1 MTSML
6 VTSIIFGILGVV
18 GVSCLLLEIIPFT
31 MAIPSGVAFIFTV
44 FFAIMYKKEKEYDK
58 MRREK
63 DRQLRLVEQKLKQ
76 EMELKR
82 QEAMKLAAQKKAME
96 YDIKPNRPY
105 DKAVAEL
112 ERKISTSSDERKIKL
127 YKAILK
133 VLKSKQYLVQKRV
146 MLNTRF
152 FEQCIDFWPAMF
164 DGIDCKVD
172 DNGNG
177 IPDDEENGADYF
189 EVSKPKATKNDYN

>member
-6 VTSIIFGILGVV
+6 VTSIIFGILGGV
-18 GVSCLLLEIIPFT
+18 GAYCSVCEIIPFT
-31 MAIPSGVAFIFTV
+31 MLLPSGVAYIFMF
-44 FFAIMYKKEKEYDK
+44 FFAIMYKKEYDK

-63 DRQLRLVEQKLKQ
+63 DRQLRLMEQKLEQ
-76 EMELKR
+76 EKELER
-82 QEAMKLAAQKKAME
+82 QEAMKLAAQKKAAE
-96 YDIKPNRPY
+96 YDIKLNRPY
-105 DKAVAEL
+105 DKAIAEL
-112 ERKISTSSDERKIKL
+112 ERKISTSSDERKVKL

-133 VLKSKQYLVQKRV
+133 VLQSKQYLVQKKV

-177 IPDDEENGADYF
+177 IPDDEEDGADYF
-189 EVSKPKATKNDYN
+189 EVSKPKATKK

>member
-6 VTSIIFGILGVV
+6 VTSIIFFILGTV
-18 GVSCLLLEIIPFT
+18 GMFCSIFDIIPLI
-31 MAIPSGVAFIFTV
+31 MLLPSGVAFIFTA
-44 FFAIMYKKEKEYDK
+44 FFAIMYKKEKEYNR
-58 MRREK
+58 MRKEK
-63 DRQLRLVEQKLKQ
+63 DRQLRLLEQKLEQ
-76 EMELKR
+76 EKELKR
-82 QEAMKLAAQKKAME
+82 QEAMKLAAQKKAAE

-127 YKAILK
+127 CKAILK
-133 VLKSKQYLVQKRV
+133 VLKSKQYLVQKKV

-164 DGIDCKVD
+164 DGIDCEVD

-177 IPDDEENGADYF
+177 IPDDEENSADYF
-189 EVSKPKATKNDYN
+189 EVAKPKATKK

>member
-6 VTSIIFGILGVV
+6 VTSIVFGILGVV
-18 GVSCLLLEIIPFT
+18 GFSCSIFEIIPFT
-31 MAIPSGVAFIFTV
+31 MAIPSGVAFIFMT

-63 DRQLRLVEQKLKQ
+63 DRQLRLIEQKLEQ
-76 EMELKR
+76 EKELKR

-96 YDIKPNRPY
+96 FDIKLNRPY

-112 ERKISTSSDERKIKL
+112 ERKISTSSDERKVKL

-133 VLKSKQYLVQKRV
+133 VLKSKQYLVQKRI

-164 DGIDCKVD
+164 DGIECKVD

-189 EVSKPKATKNDYN
+189 EVSKPKTTKK

>member
-6 VTSIIFGILGVV
+6 VTSIIFGILGGAGLFCSV
-18 GVSCLLLEIIPFT
+18 CEIIPF
-31 MAIPSGVAFIFTV
+31 MLIIPSGVAFIFMF

-63 DRQLRLVEQKLKQ
+63 DQQLRLLEQKLQQ
-76 EMELKR
+76 EKELKR

-105 DKAVAEL
+105 DKAIAEL
-112 ERKISTSSDERKIKL
+112 ERKISTSSDERKVKL

-133 VLKSKQYLVQKRV
+133 VLQSKQYLVQKKV

-164 DGIDCKVD
+164 DGIECKVD

-189 EVSKPKATKNDYN
+189 EVSKPKAAKK

>member
-6 VTSIIFGILGVV
+6 VTSIIFGILGGV
-18 GVSCLLLEIIPFT
+18 GLFCSICEIIPFPLI
-31 MAIPSGVAFIFTV
+31 IPSGVAFIFMF
-44 FFAIMYKKEKEYDK
+44 FFAIMYEKEKEYDK

-63 DRQLRLVEQKLKQ
+63 DRQLRLLKQKLEQ
-76 EMELKR
+76 EKELKR
-82 QEAMKLAAQKKAME
+82 QEAME

-105 DKAVAEL
+105 DKAIAEL
-112 ERKISTSSDERKIKL
+112 ERKISTSSDERKVKL

-133 VLKSKQYLVQKRV
+133 VLQSKQYLVQKKV

-164 DGIDCKVD
+164 DGIECKVD

>member
-6 VTSIIFGILGVV
+6 VTSIIFGILGGV
-18 GVSCLLLEIIPFT
+18 GAFCSTCEIIPFT
-31 MAIPSGVAFIFTV
+31 MLLPSGVAYIFMF
-44 FFAIMYKKEKEYDK
+44 FFAIMYKKEK
-58 MRREK
+58 
-63 DRQLRLVEQKLKQ
+63 DRQLRLMEQKLEQ
-76 EMELKR
+76 EKELKR
-82 QEAMKLAAQKKAME
+82 QEAMKLAAQKKAAE

-105 DKAVAEL
+105 DKAIAEL
-112 ERKISTSSDERKIKL
+112 ERKISTSSDERKVKL

-133 VLKSKQYLVQKRV
+133 VLQSKQYLVQKKV

-164 DGIDCKVD
+164 DGIECKVD

-189 EVSKPKATKNDYN
+189 EVSKPKATKK

>member
-1 MTSML
+1 MT
-6 VTSIIFGILGVV
+6 
-18 GVSCLLLEIIPFT
+18 
-31 MAIPSGVAFIFTV
+31 

-63 DRQLRLVEQKLKQ
+63 DRQLRLIEQKLEQ
-76 EMELKR
+76 EKELKR

-96 YDIKPNRPY
+96 FDIKLNRPY

-112 ERKISTSSDERKIKL
+112 ERKISTSSDERKVKL

-133 VLKSKQYLVQKRV
+133 VLKSKQYLVQKRI

-164 DGIDCKVD
+164 DGIECKVD

-189 EVSKPKATKNDYN
+189 EVSKPKTTKK

>member
-1 MTSML
+1 M
-6 VTSIIFGILGVV
+6 
-18 GVSCLLLEIIPFT
+18 CL
-31 MAIPSGVAFIFTV
+31 PSGVAFIFMA

-63 DRQLRLVEQKLKQ
+63 DRQLRLIEQKLEQ
-76 EMELKR
+76 EKELKR

-133 VLKSKQYLVQKRV
+133 VLKSKQYLVQKRI

-164 DGIDCKVD
+164 DGIECKVD

-189 EVSKPKATKNDYN
+189 EVSKPKATKK